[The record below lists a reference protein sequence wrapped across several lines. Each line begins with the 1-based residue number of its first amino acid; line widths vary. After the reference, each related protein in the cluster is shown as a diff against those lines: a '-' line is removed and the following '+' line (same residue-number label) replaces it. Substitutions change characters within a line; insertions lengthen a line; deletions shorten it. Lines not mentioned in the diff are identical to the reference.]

1 MKEMKKMKK
10 AKEAV
15 SDVLGTILLLGIT
28 ISLFS
33 VLSVVVLSYP
43 FDPSPPSVDLI
54 GYIDQ
59 NEIIIEHR
67 GGEKLSL
74 DTPIKI
80 IINNS
85 MTFSTTAG
93 ENLTSSNGDN
103 YWNIGELVEINA
115 KLPPI
120 NEIILDA
127 SVYVTVVDIASDSI
141 ILMGYLQEA
150 S

>member
-1 MKEMKKMKK
+1 MKKMKK
-10 AKEAV
+10 ANEAV

-43 FDPSPPSVDLI
+43 FNPNPPSVNLM
-54 GYIDQ
+54 GYVDQ
-59 NEIIIEHR
+59 NDIIIDHR

-74 DTPIKI
+74 NTPINIK
-80 IINNS
+80 INNS
-85 MTFSTTAG
+85 VTFSTTAG
-93 ENLTSSNGDN
+93 AYLNISTSNGDSF
-103 YWNIGELVEINA
+103 WNLGESVEINA

-127 SVYVTVVDIASDSI
+127 DVYATVIDTESDSI

>member
-1 MKEMKKMKK
+1 MKKMKK

-33 VLSVVVLSYP
+33 VLTAVVLSYP
-43 FDPSPPSVDLI
+43 FDPNPPSVNLI

-59 NEIIIEHR
+59 NDIIIEHR
-67 GGEKLSL
+67 GGENL
-74 DTPIKI
+74 DINTKIKI
-80 IINNS
+80 EINNS
-85 MTFSTTAG
+85 RSYSTTAG
-93 ENLTSSNGDN
+93 DVLTLSTSNGDN
-103 YWNIGELVEINA
+103 YWNIGELVLINGTVD
-115 KLPPI
+115 LT
-120 NEIILDA
+120 NEILIDA
-127 SVYVTVVDIASDSI
+127 SVYIAVVDIASDSI

>member
-1 MKEMKKMKK
+1 MKKMKK

-33 VLSVVVLSYP
+33 VLSAVVLSYP
-43 FDPSPPSVDLI
+43 FDPSPPSVNLI

-59 NEIIIEHR
+59 NDIIIDHR

-74 DTPIKI
+74 DTRIKI
-80 IINNS
+80 EIDNS
-85 MTFSTTAG
+85 RTYSTTARD
-93 ENLTSSNGDN
+93 NLNISTSNFDN
-103 YWNIGELVEINA
+103 YWNIGELVLINA
-115 KLPPI
+115 TIDLN
-120 NEIILDA
+120 NEILIDA

-141 ILMGYLQEA
+141 ILMGSLQEA